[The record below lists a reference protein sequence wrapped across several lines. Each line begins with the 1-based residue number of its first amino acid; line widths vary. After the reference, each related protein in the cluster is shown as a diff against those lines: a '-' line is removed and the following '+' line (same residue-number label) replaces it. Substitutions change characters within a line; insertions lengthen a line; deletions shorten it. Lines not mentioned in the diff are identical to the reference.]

1 MLVYEDEHLLVVNKP
16 EGLLTIK
23 DDKGGL
29 NLYHELY
36 NYVLSKHN
44 KQRLFVVH
52 RLDKDTSGLLIFAK
66 DARTKTL
73 LQECFEEQIV
83 TRKYEAVTKSGS
95 LEVHEKKKIVINLNE
110 DKNHIVRVVDSN
122 HGKRCET
129 NVECLAKKNGHS
141 YLDISLVTGRRNQIR
156 LSLKEIGMP
165 IVGDK
170 KYDGPKGNRMKLSAY
185 YLEFPSTIG
194 LKKYKF
200 SIEKIFDGE
209 FFKKETTKDK
219 NDDLLSLV

>member
-73 LQECFEEQIV
+73 LQECFEG
-83 TRKYEAVTKSGS
+83 RKVIGIDSVDMIWGLGS
-95 LEVHEKKKIVINLNE
+95 FH
-110 DKNHIVRVVDSN
+110 
-122 HGKRCET
+122 
-129 NVECLAKKNGHS
+129 CLS
-141 YLDISLVTGRRNQIR
+141 QQEPDI
-156 LSLKEIGMP
+156 
-165 IVGDK
+165 
-170 KYDGPKGNRMKLSAY
+170 
-185 YLEFPSTIG
+185 
-194 LKKYKF
+194 
-200 SIEKIFDGE
+200 
-209 FFKKETTKDK
+209 
-219 NDDLLSLV
+219 